1 MIAIALDDEPP
12 ALSTIAKYCTE
23 SGIVDLKKTFTNPQE
38 AIKYMK
44 RFPVDLLF
52 IDIQMHEYNGI
63 EVYKNL
69 SVKPMVI
76 FTTAFAEYAVDG
88 FDVNAVDYLLKPF
101 SFERFNKAVK
111 KASDLFRAS
120 RPLEE
125 SRFISVR
132 SNYSLVKI
140 RIDDIMLIESFDDY
154 LNICLKDKKVYVV
167 RMTMTK
173 ILEELPGDE
182 FVRIHRSYI
191 VPIKQIETV
200 RNKTVFLCDKKIPV
214 GSKYEQEFFEKF
226 GKPTPLP

>member
-12 ALSTIAKYCTE
+12 ALSTITKYCSETDF
-23 SGIVDLKKTFTNPQE
+23 IDLQKTFTNPLD
-38 AIKYMK
+38 AIKYIK

-52 IDIQMHEYNGI
+52 IDIQMHEFNGI

-69 SVKPMVI
+69 PTKPLVI
-76 FTTAFAEYAVDG
+76 FTTAFSEYAVEG
-88 FDVNAVDYLLKPF
+88 FEVNAVDYLLKPY
-101 SFERFNKAVK
+101 SYERFYKAAK
-111 KASDLFRAS
+111 KAYELFKAS

-140 RIDDIMLIESFDDY
+140 KIDDIMLIESFDDY

-191 VPIKQIETV
+191 VPLKRIQTV
-200 RNKTVFLCDKKIPV
+200 RNKTVYLCDKKIPV
-214 GSKYEQEFFEKF
+214 GSKYKKEFFEKF
-226 GKPTPLP
+226 GKQTPLS